1 MFMLVSQ
8 DVRFIRDKLFRVFVN
23 HMSSLDIILF
33 GIYEKKI
40 SDLKLTNSQGW
51 KITENNCVPL
61 KLYLCHNKLYSL

>member
-23 HMSSLDIILF
+23 HMSSLDVISF

-40 SDLKLTNSQGW
+40 PDLKLTNSQG
-51 KITENNCVPL
+51 
-61 KLYLCHNKLYSL
+61 